1 MHGGTLCAQSA
12 LLQQHHSTYVTIS
25 LQLYLISRV
34 TLSIPWHLEGTDI
47 YHQPDAALGRDRL
60 CQDQGLKITEE
71 PSVRQ
76 CVEKCFRICRVSSF
90 TMACMGSVHHF
101 DAVGMYCT
109 LQIGCRE

>member
-1 MHGGTLCAQSA
+1 MCSVCTTLTAPFYIC
-12 LLQQHHSTYVTIS
+12 HYKSTTI
-25 LQLYLISRV
+25 LISRV

-76 CVEKCFRICRVSSF
+76 CVEKCFRIYRVSSF

-109 LQIGCRE
+109 LKSGVGSDRLTPV